1 MPHPSHAVYCR
12 SINPSLP
19 PDSAPGPAP
28 NCVVR
33 RLPSWSPESGAGGS
47 SRGRLGVVLNFLE
60 RQAQAGLYANFE
72 IEHDLAPRRSL
83 ARELLM
89 HAAFTNTLD
98 HREAVTGTATPPST
112 ALVGQGTGAAVSK
125 GSIEGKL
132 NIQAEMTYQGGRGM
146 FTISTAQ
153 LDSSVLEW
161 LLQDS
166 VFKKRGRSL
175 EASFVEA

>member
-1 MPHPSHAVYCR
+1 
-12 SINPSLP
+12 
-19 PDSAPGPAP
+19 
-28 NCVVR
+28 
-33 RLPSWSPESGAGGS
+33 
-47 SRGRLGVVLNFLE
+47 
-60 RQAQAGLYANFE
+60 
-72 IEHDLAPRRSL
+72 
-83 ARELLM
+83 
-89 HAAFTNTLD
+89 
-98 HREAVTGTATPPST
+98 
-112 ALVGQGTGAAVSK
+112 
-125 GSIEGKL
+125 L

>member
-1 MPHPSHAVYCR
+1 
-12 SINPSLP
+12 
-19 PDSAPGPAP
+19 
-28 NCVVR
+28 
-33 RLPSWSPESGAGGS
+33 
-47 SRGRLGVVLNFLE
+47 
-60 RQAQAGLYANFE
+60 
-72 IEHDLAPRRSL
+72 
-83 ARELLM
+83 M

-98 HREAVTGTATPPST
+98 HREAVTGTAAPST
-112 ALVGQGTGAAVSK
+112 ALVGQGTGAAVSN

-132 NIQAEMTYQGGRGM
+132 NIQAEMTYQRGRGM

-175 EASFVEA
+175 EASCVDA

>member
-1 MPHPSHAVYCR
+1 
-12 SINPSLP
+12 
-19 PDSAPGPAP
+19 
-28 NCVVR
+28 
-33 RLPSWSPESGAGGS
+33 
-47 SRGRLGVVLNFLE
+47 
-60 RQAQAGLYANFE
+60 
-72 IEHDLAPRRSL
+72 
-83 ARELLM
+83 M

-153 LDSSVLEW
+153 LDSGVLEW